1 MGQLLTPIRAG
12 INVKVIATLT
22 CLLLTLL
29 LPAPAADA
37 ATVKATSF
45 QAELWADNWFE
56 LYINGKKVGQDSV
69 PITTEKSFNSEKIKF
84 TATYPFTVGIIAK
97 DYTENSSG
105 LEYIGQPKQQIGDA
119 GIVLQIRD
127 LTSGKIVIATDKSWK
142 TLLVNKAPLNA
153 ECVTS
158 KNPIQD
164 CKFANTAIPA
174 NWATSTFKDSQWK
187 GAIEFTEK
195 EVGVKEGYFDI
206 SWSPSAKLI
215 WTSDLKLDNTILIRK
230 TLISP
235 VIVKSSSTNESDSK
249 FTITSKD
256 VSSSGELNKSNTC
269 DGAGI
274 SPALAWSGAPKSTKS
289 YAITMDTVPGPL
301 RPGETEVQKHSYFT
315 VFNIPLTATS
325 IPSGAKNVG
334 TMGRNFKD
342 NQPGYSPPCS
352 QGPGAKIY
360 TITVYA
366 LSSELSLSAE
376 EATQDA
382 LIKAMAGKVLASGE
396 LAVTYSRS

>member
-1 MGQLLTPIRAG
+1 MRKKLLIFLLVFPLTTLATTS
-12 INVKVIATLT
+12 IN
-22 CLLLTLL
+22 
-29 LPAPAADA
+29 A
-37 ATVKATSF
+37 ATVKSTTF
-45 QAELWADNWFE
+45 QAEVWADNWFA
-56 LYINGKKVGQDSV
+56 LYINGKKVGEDSV
-69 PITTEKSFNSEKIKF
+69 PITTTKSFNSEKIKF
-84 TATYPFTVGIIAK
+84 TASYPFTVGVIAK
-97 DYTENSSG
+97 DYIENSSG
-105 LEYIGQPKQQIGDA
+105 LEYIGQRNQQIGDA

-127 LTSGKIVIATDKSWK
+127 LTSGKIVSATDKSWK

-174 NWATSTFKDSQWK
+174 NWATNSFKDSKWK
-187 GAIEFTEK
+187 PATEFTEK

-206 SWSPSAKLI
+206 DWSPSSKLI
-215 WTSDLKLDNTILIRK
+215 WTSDLKLDNSILIRK
-230 TLISP
+230 TVASS
-235 VIVKSSSTNESDSK
+235 VIVKSASTTETDSK
-249 FTITSKD
+249 LSISSKD
-256 VSSSGELNKSNTC
+256 ISLSGELNKSNTC

-289 YAITMDTVPGPL
+289 YAIIMDTVPGPL
-301 RPGETEVQKHSYFT
+301 RPGETEIQKHTYFT
-315 VFNIPLTATS
+315 VFNIPVTTAA

-334 TMGRNFKD
+334 TIGRNFKD

-366 LSSELSLSAE
+366 LSSELTLAAPD
-376 EATQDA
+376 ATEDA
-382 LIKAMAGKVLASGE
+382 LTKAMTGKVLASG
-396 LAVTYSRS
+396 LVSATYSRS

>member
-1 MGQLLTPIRAG
+1 
-12 INVKVIATLT
+12 
-22 CLLLTLL
+22 
-29 LPAPAADA
+29 
-37 ATVKATSF
+37 
-45 QAELWADNWFE
+45 
-56 LYINGKKVGQDSV
+56 
-69 PITTEKSFNSEKIKF
+69 
-84 TATYPFTVGIIAK
+84 
-97 DYTENSSG
+97 
-105 LEYIGQPKQQIGDA
+105 
-119 GIVLQIRD
+119 
-127 LTSGKIVIATDKSWK
+127 
-142 TLLVNKAPLNA
+142 LVNKAPLNA

-174 NWATSTFKDSQWK
+174 KWATNTFEDSKWIN
-187 GAIEFTEK
+187 AIEFTEK

-206 SWSPSAKLI
+206 SWSPNTKLI

-230 TLISP
+230 TVASP
-235 VIVKSSSTNESDSK
+235 AIVKIASTKETDSK
-249 FTITSKD
+249 LTISSAD
-256 VSSSGELNKSNTC
+256 VSLSGELNKASTC

-274 SPALAWSGAPKSTKS
+274 SPALAWSGAPKSTKF

-315 VFNIPLTATS
+315 VFNIPVTATS
-325 IPSGAKNVG
+325 IASGAKNIG
-334 TMGRNFKD
+334 TIGRNFKD

-352 QGPGAKIY
+352 QGPGAKVY

-382 LIKAMAGKVLASGE
+382 LIKAISGKVLTSGQ
-396 LAVTYSRS
+396 LSVTYSRS

>member
-1 MGQLLTPIRAG
+1 MRKKLLIFLLVFPLT
-12 INVKVIATLT
+12 TLT
-22 CLLLTLL
+22 TTSIN
-29 LPAPAADA
+29 AAIA
-37 ATVKATSF
+37 RSSTF
-45 QAELWADNWFE
+45 QAEVWADNWFA
-56 LYINGKKVGQDSV
+56 LYINGKKVGEDSV
-69 PITTEKSFNSEKIKF
+69 PITTTKSFNSEKIKF
-84 TATYPFTVGIIAK
+84 TASYPFTIGVIAK

-127 LTSGKIVIATDKSWK
+127 LTSGKIVSTTDKSWK

-164 CKFANTAIPA
+164 CKYTNTAIPA
-174 NWATSTFKDSQWK
+174 NWATNTFKDSQWES
-187 GAIEFTEK
+187 AIEFTEK

-206 SWSPSAKLI
+206 VWSPSSKLI
-215 WTSDLKLDNTILIRK
+215 WTSNLKLDNTILIRK
-230 TLISP
+230 AVTSLP
-235 VIVKSSSTNESDSK
+235 IVKSTSTKESDSK
-249 FTITSKD
+249 LTISSKD

-269 DGAGI
+269 DGPGI

-289 YAITMDTVPGPL
+289 YAITMDTIPGPL
-301 RPGETEVQKHSYFT
+301 RPGETEAVKHFYFT
-315 VFNIPLTATS
+315 LFNIPVTTTS
-325 IPSGAKNVG
+325 IGPGAKNIG
-334 TMGRNFKD
+334 TIGRNFKD

-366 LSSELSLSAE
+366 LSSELTLAAQD
-376 EATQDA
+376 ATEDA

-396 LAVTYSRS
+396 LSVTYSRS

>member
-1 MGQLLTPIRAG
+1 MIFLLVFPLT
-12 INVKVIATLT
+12 TLT
-22 CLLLTLL
+22 TTSIN
-29 LPAPAADA
+29 AAIA
-37 ATVKATSF
+37 KSSTF
-45 QAELWADNWFE
+45 QAEVWADNWFA
-56 LYINGKKVGQDSV
+56 LYINGKKVGEDSV
-69 PITTEKSFNSEKIKF
+69 PITTTKSFNSEKIKF
-84 TATYPFTVGIIAK
+84 TASYPFTIGVIAK

-127 LTSGKIVIATDKSWK
+127 LTSGKIVSTTDKSWK

-164 CKFANTAIPA
+164 CKYTNTAIPA
-174 NWATSTFKDSQWK
+174 NWATNTFKDSQWES
-187 GAIEFTEK
+187 AIEFTEK

-206 SWSPSAKLI
+206 VWSPSSKLI
-215 WTSDLKLDNTILIRK
+215 WTSNLKLDNTILIRK
-230 TLISP
+230 AVTSLP
-235 VIVKSSSTNESDSK
+235 IVKSTSTKESDSK
-249 FTITSKD
+249 LTISSKD

-269 DGAGI
+269 DGPGI

-289 YAITMDTVPGPL
+289 YAITMDTIPGPL
-301 RPGETEVQKHSYFT
+301 RPGETEAVKHFYFT
-315 VFNIPLTATS
+315 LFNIPVTTTS
-325 IPSGAKNVG
+325 ISSGAKNIG
-334 TMGRNFKD
+334 TIGRNFKD

-366 LSSELSLSAE
+366 LSSELTLAAQD
-376 EATQDA
+376 ATEDA

-396 LAVTYSRS
+396 LSVTYSRS

>member
-1 MGQLLTPIRAG
+1 MRKKLMIFLLVFPLT
-12 INVKVIATLT
+12 TLT
-22 CLLLTLL
+22 TTSIN
-29 LPAPAADA
+29 AAIA
-37 ATVKATSF
+37 KSSTF
-45 QAELWADNWFE
+45 QAEVWADNWFA
-56 LYINGKKVGQDSV
+56 LYINGKKVGEDSV
-69 PITTEKSFNSEKIKF
+69 PITTTKSFNSEKIKF
-84 TATYPFTVGIIAK
+84 TASYPFTIGVIAK

-127 LTSGKIVIATDKSWK
+127 LTSGKIVSTTDKSWK

-164 CKFANTAIPA
+164 CKYTNTAIPA
-174 NWATSTFKDSQWK
+174 NWATNTFKDSQWES
-187 GAIEFTEK
+187 AIEFTEK

-206 SWSPSAKLI
+206 VWSPSSKLI
-215 WTSDLKLDNTILIRK
+215 WTSNLKLDNTILIRK
-230 TLISP
+230 AVTSLP
-235 VIVKSSSTNESDSK
+235 IVKSTSTKESDSK
-249 FTITSKD
+249 LTISSKD

-269 DGAGI
+269 DGPGI

-289 YAITMDTVPGPL
+289 YAITMDTIPGPL
-301 RPGETEVQKHSYFT
+301 RPGETEAVKHFYFT
-315 VFNIPLTATS
+315 LFNIPVTTTS
-325 IPSGAKNVG
+325 ISSGAKNIG
-334 TMGRNFKD
+334 TIGRNFKD

-366 LSSELSLSAE
+366 LSSELTLAAQD
-376 EATQDA
+376 ATEDA

-396 LAVTYSRS
+396 LSVTYSRS